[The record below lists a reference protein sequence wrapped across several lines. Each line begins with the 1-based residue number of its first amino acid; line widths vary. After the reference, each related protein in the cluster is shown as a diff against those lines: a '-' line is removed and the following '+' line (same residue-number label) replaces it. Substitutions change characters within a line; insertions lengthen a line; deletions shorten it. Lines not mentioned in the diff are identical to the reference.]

1 MADRVNSLLADL
13 KRLKVETSSLTC
25 MGCGREHNCGV
36 HGCAV
41 LREAADVLQEY
52 VDRCARYAEEIS
64 VLRERVKQGLRGD
77 KYYEIW
83 ALLAFCKRQDVPAEI
98 VPLFDG
104 WKLVFPNGDD
114 FVQHE
119 FSYMGDSGALEPA
132 IGCEDDFSPVT
143 LEEAK
148 ALVLKHRQRLAVP
161 RVELPDKPEVTCDG

>member
-13 KRLKVETSSLTC
+13 KRLKVETGSLAC

-52 VDRCARYAEEIS
+52 VGRCARYADE
-64 VLRERVKQGLRGD
+64 VMALRERVKQGMRGD

-83 ALLAFCKRQDVPAEI
+83 ALWAYCKRHDIPAEME
-98 VPLFDG
+98 PLFDG
-104 WKLVFPNGDD
+104 WKLAFPSGGD

-119 FSYMGDSGALEPA
+119 FSYMSIRGDLEPA
-132 IGCEDDFSPVT
+132 IGCEDDYSPVC
-143 LEEAK
+143 LDDAR

-161 RVELPDKPEVTCDG
+161 RVELTDGPEVTCDG